1 MTRIYESARP
11 APAHIPIDEYEADIE
26 LGLLKTG
33 KEADVYLVERTS
45 PAGSC
50 LLAAKRY
57 RPPEHR
63 GFKNDAAYRAH
74 RRVTGMVRD
83 RGDRRMSVA
92 GRNLQKAMDQR
103 SSYGRKAIADQWIST
118 ELEMLERLYN
128 AGAPVPYPVM
138 RLEDG
143 ILMEYVG
150 DEETAAPR
158 LAQAQLDRSEI
169 PGLFDQAR
177 EALRAFARAGIVHAD
192 LSAYNTLVW
201 EGRLWVIDL
210 PQAVP
215 FLASN
220 DATEFLHRD
229 VMNLCSWFVRKG
241 MDLDPEEVFVEVV
254 NELFDYQMEDLF
266 FSHGS

>member
-1 MTRIYESARP
+1 MTRIYEGARP
-11 APAHIPIDEYEADIE
+11 KPAHIPLDEYDSDVE

-33 KEADVYLVERTS
+33 KEADVYLVERS
-45 PAGSC
+45 GPAGSC

-83 RGDRRMSVA
+83 RGDRRMA
-92 GRNLQKAMDQR
+92 MGGRNLQKAMDQR
-103 SSYGRKAIADQWIST
+103 SSYGRKAIAEQWIAT
-118 ELEMLERLYN
+118 EHETLERLWE
-128 AGAPVPYPVM
+128 AGAPVPYPVG

-150 DEETAAPR
+150 DADAAAPR
-158 LAQAQLDRSEI
+158 LAQAHLE
-169 PGLFDQAR
+169 PGEVAGIFDQVR

-192 LSAYNTLVW
+192 LSAYNALVW
-201 EGRLWVIDL
+201 EGRLWIIDL

-215 FLASN
+215 FLATN
-220 DATEFLHRD
+220 DATDFLHRD
-229 VMNLCSWFVRKG
+229 VVNICSWFVRKG
-241 MDLDPEEVFVEVV
+241 LEIDPEEVFVEVV

-266 FSHGS
+266 FSHGT